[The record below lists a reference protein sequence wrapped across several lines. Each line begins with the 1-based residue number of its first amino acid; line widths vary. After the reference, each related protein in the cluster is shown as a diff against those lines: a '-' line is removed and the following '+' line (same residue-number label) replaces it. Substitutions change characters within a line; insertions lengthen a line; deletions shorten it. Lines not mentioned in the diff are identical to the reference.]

1 MLICVYLQSNHTGKK
16 SMFSNNEIVLS
27 KKDVKF
33 LFLTINETVL
43 AKEKGY

>member
-1 MLICVYLQSNHTGKK
+1 
-16 SMFSNNEIVLS
+16 MFSNNEIVLS